1 MLPHILIIIT
11 NDNTFVTFSQNNF
24 KQEDEMGNVLLR
36 ALALVSVIF
45 LAMYLHHI
53 KFLSDEAGTVTK
65 KILMYIT
72 LPCTIITNFSK
83 TSFLDYSMLIL
94 IFLGISTNAIM
105 IIIGALITKNKS
117 SCETAIFM
125 NCLPAYNIGAFCL
138 PYIQSFLP
146 TIGSITACMF
156 DAGNSIMCTG
166 GTYAITAEYLSDKNT
181 KFNPLAFLKRI
192 VSSAPL
198 MTYLFMI
205 ILSLLRIK
213 IPTEVITFLSPA
225 TSANTFIAMF
235 MIGLLF
241 KIEMNRSYLLGI
253 VKIIIIRQVS
263 SIIFALF
270 FYFCLPFDLIIRQTL
285 VIICFAPMSVV
296 APVFTGLCG
305 GDEGMASAADS
316 ISILISIVEITLLLV
331 IMGI

>member
-1 MLPHILIIIT
+1 
-11 NDNTFVTFSQNNF
+11 
-24 KQEDEMGNVLLR
+24 MGNILLR
-36 ALALVSVIF
+36 ALALVSIIF

-53 KFLSDEAGTVTK
+53 KFLSDEAGMVTK

-72 LPCTIITNFSK
+72 LPCTIVTNFSK

-94 IFLGISTNAIM
+94 IFLGVATNVIM
-105 IIIGALITKNKS
+105 IIIGAIITKRKS
-117 SCETAIFM
+117 PCETALFM

-138 PYIQSFLP
+138 PYIQNFLP
-146 TIGSITACMF
+146 TMGSITACMF

-166 GTYAITAEYLSDKNT
+166 GTYAITAEYLSNKNT
-181 KFNPLAFLKRI
+181 KFDPFAFFKRI
-192 VSSAPL
+192 ISSAPL

-205 ILSLLRIK
+205 ILSLLRIN
-213 IPTEVITFLSPA
+213 IPTEVITFISPA
-225 TSANTFIAMF
+225 ASANTFIAMF

-253 VKIIIIRQVS
+253 IKIIVIRQIS
-263 SIIFALF
+263 SILFASI

-305 GDEGMASAADS
+305 GNEGMASAADS
-316 ISILISIVEITLLLV
+316 ISILLSIIEITLLLV
-331 IMGI
+331 MMGI